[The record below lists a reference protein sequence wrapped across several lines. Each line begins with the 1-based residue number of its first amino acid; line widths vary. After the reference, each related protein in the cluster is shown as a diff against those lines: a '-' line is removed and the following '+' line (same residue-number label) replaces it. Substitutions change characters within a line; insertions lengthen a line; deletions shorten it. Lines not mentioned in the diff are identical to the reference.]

1 MVMLRE
7 EMGKEGAL
15 LKRGAPFLWGG
26 KAAHTLKLPTGVEGD
41 HVHFKLASPCLQ
53 GEGDRVS
60 GGRGW
65 HMEK

>member
-26 KAAHTLKLPTGVEGD
+26 KAAHTLKLPTGTEGD
-41 HVHFKLASPCLQ
+41 HVHLKFASLACRWQANL
-53 GEGDRVS
+53 
-60 GGRGW
+60 GRTS
-65 HMEK
+65 ELDL

>member
-26 KAAHTLKLPTGVEGD
+26 KAAHTLKL
-41 HVHFKLASPCLQ
+41 ASPCLQ
-53 GEGDRVS
+53 GEGTTIVVEGVGTWRN
-60 GGRGW
+60 
-65 HMEK
+65 EA

>member
-7 EMGKEGAL
+7 EMGKEGTL

-26 KAAHTLKLPTGVEGD
+26 KAAHTLKL
-41 HVHFKLASPCLQ
+41 ASPCLQ
-53 GEGDRVS
+53 GEGDHDS

-65 HMEK
+65 YMEK